1 MGRCE
6 MDNVGALHIVAHEL
20 KNLEQAWE
28 KKMLDVVKTKGL
40 AARDIVD
47 IVQEMTVVQGR
58 LMHLQWDLNNRLKKA
73 GV

>member
-1 MGRCE
+1 

>member
-1 MGRCE
+1 ME
-6 MDNVGALHIVAHEL
+6 NVGALTITAREL

-28 KKMLDVVKTKGL
+28 NAMLDIVKTKGL

>member
-1 MGRCE
+1 
-6 MDNVGALHIVAHEL
+6 MDNVGAITITAREL